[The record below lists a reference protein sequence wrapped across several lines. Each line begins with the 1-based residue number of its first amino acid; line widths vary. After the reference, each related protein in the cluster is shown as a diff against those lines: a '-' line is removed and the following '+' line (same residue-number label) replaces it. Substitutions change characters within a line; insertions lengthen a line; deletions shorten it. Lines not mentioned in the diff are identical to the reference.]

1 MTAVPPSTGRPS
13 VERCALCGADA
24 VPTAPGDQPAREC
37 AVCGWVVGDV
47 PDTELPRPR
56 VDVVYYLRWHDRI
69 KIGTSSQPR
78 RRVAAIRHEELLAF
92 EPGDRVV
99 ERARHAQFAHL
110 REGGEWFRAD
120 AELVA
125 HANRLAA
132 GGSPWE
138 HYARWVAEALRRT
151 VS

>member
-47 PDTELPRPR
+47 PDAELPRPR

-69 KIGTSSQPR
+69 KIGTAAAFPVIDTDACDVLALEASTPR
-78 RRVAAIRHEELLAF
+78 DLLARF
-92 EPGDRVV
+92 RAAGPRVLEV
-99 ERARHAQFAHL
+99 GTDERAGA
-110 REGGEWFRAD
+110 
-120 AELVA
+120 
-125 HANRLAA
+125 
-132 GGSPWE
+132 
-138 HYARWVAEALRRT
+138 
-151 VS
+151 

>member
-47 PDTELPRPR
+47 PDAELPRPR

-92 EPGDRVV
+92 EPGDRV
-99 ERARHAQFAHL
+99 RQPGR
-110 REGGEWFRAD
+110 
-120 AELVA
+120 
-125 HANRLAA
+125 
-132 GGSPWE
+132 
-138 HYARWVAEALRRT
+138 
-151 VS
+151 

>member
-1 MTAVPPSTGRPS
+1 MTAVSPSTGCPS

-47 PDTELPRPR
+47 PDAELPRPR

-99 ERARHAQFAHL
+99 ERARHAQLAHL

>member
-47 PDTELPRPR
+47 PDAELPRPR

-99 ERARHAQFAHL
+99 ERARHAQFSHL

-125 HANRLAA
+125 HANRLVA